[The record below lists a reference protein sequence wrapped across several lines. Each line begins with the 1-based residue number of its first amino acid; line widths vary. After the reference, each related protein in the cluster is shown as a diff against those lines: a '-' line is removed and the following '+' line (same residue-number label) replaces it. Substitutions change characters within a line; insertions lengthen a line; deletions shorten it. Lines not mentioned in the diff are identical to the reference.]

1 VQKQN
6 QQELRGHK
14 QIKNLTYKNIMN
26 VAIDQIE
33 ASEKEFEERLD
44 GLKQTNVRQQWVLRE
59 MGELKATLQSI
70 IDLYS
75 KRESKNN

>member
-1 VQKQN
+1 MQKQN

-44 GLKQTNVRQQWVLRE
+44 GLKQTNVKQQWVLRE

>member
-1 VQKQN
+1 MQKQN